1 MTSLYR
7 LTSLSLVAAVVAG
20 VALAQATPEEIGAA
34 VEARQ
39 AHMKSYGAALG
50 VLGKMAQGEVAYDA
64 AAATEAAN
72 QLVTLSATDISAW
85 FPVGSEAGAFPDSE
99 ALPAI
104 WENFEDVG
112 AKAAAL
118 NAAAVALA
126 AVAGTDLAAL
136 QGAIGPVGGA
146 CGACHEL
153 YRQPS

>member
-1 MTSLYR
+1 MNKLYR
-7 LTSLSLVAAVVAG
+7 LTSVSLVAAVVAG
-20 VALAQATPEEIGAA
+20 VALAQATPEEIAAA

-39 AHMKSYGAALG
+39 AHMKAYGAALG

-64 AAATEAAN
+64 AAATEAAT

-85 FPVGSEAGAFPDSE
+85 FPVGSEAGNFPESE

-104 WENFEDVG
+104 WENPEDVG

-118 NAAAVALA
+118 TAAAEALQA
-126 AVAGTDLAAL
+126 AAGTDLAAL
-136 QGAIGPVGGA
+136 QGAIGPVGAA

>member
-1 MTSLYR
+1 MSRLYR
-7 LTSLSLVAAVVAG
+7 LTSLSLVAAVLGG
-20 VALAQATPEEIGAA
+20 VVLAQATPEEIAAA

-39 AHMKSYGAALG
+39 AHMKSYGAAMM
-50 VLGKMAQGEVAYDA
+50 VLGKMAQGETPYDA

-72 QLVTLSATDISAW
+72 QLVTLSGTDISGL
-85 FPVGSEAGAFPDSE
+85 FPVGSEAGVFPDSE

-104 WENFEDVG
+104 WENPEDVG
-112 AKAAAL
+112 TKAAAL

-136 QGAIGPVGGA
+136 QGAMGAVGGA